1 MGTAPPQALEAAPC
15 SLAPLSPTPQPKT
28 LPQEPEP
35 WAQPTRPASPARPLF
50 PTPTGKGDL
59 QPQLDSAL
67 QDVNDMYLLLEETE
81 KQAVRRALIEERG
94 RFCTF
99 ITFLQPVVVGLLI
112 IGSLPLGRGRE
123 KTQDKPLNPLCPWP
137 EIRSHSL

>member
-1 MGTAPPQALEAAPC
+1 M
-15 SLAPLSPTPQPKT
+15 
-28 LPQEPEP
+28 
-35 WAQPTRPASPARPLF
+35 QPTGWVPSAASPPH
-50 PTPTGKGDL
+50 PPGKGDL

-99 ITFLQPVVVGLLI
+99 ITFLQPVVVGPWGCVALGIPPLAWLGSPWVLPSPHPRIRIWELL
-112 IGSLPLGRGRE
+112 GMRPSFVF
-123 KTQDKPLNPLCPWP
+123 
-137 EIRSHSL
+137 